1 MYGSCEMEALAPIF
15 SAISAI
21 SGGVGAVSKIGEM
34 FGGGGKQQK
43 AQPVTAAMAPAPAAQ
58 SPALPGTS
66 PEDFTKQQQA
76 YWQNM
81 LASSGQGVAGGAL
94 PEGIE
99 SMIEKQ
105 ASLIK

>member
-1 MYGSCEMEALAPIF
+1 MEALMPIF
-15 SAISAI
+15 TSILSSAGGSLA
-21 SGGVGAVSKIGEM
+21 SGLVGKM
-34 FGGGGKQQK
+34 FGGGGEQQK
-43 AQPVTAAMAPAPAAQ
+43 AQPVSAAQAVAPAAQ